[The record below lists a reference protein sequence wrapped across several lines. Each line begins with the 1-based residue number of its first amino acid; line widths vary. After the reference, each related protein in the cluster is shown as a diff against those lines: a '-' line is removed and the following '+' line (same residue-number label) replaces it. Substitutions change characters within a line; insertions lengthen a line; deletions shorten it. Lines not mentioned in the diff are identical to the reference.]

1 MDWWEQYGK
10 FAEADPMTD
19 MAEAAKAGITVDEY
33 RARRA
38 REQRRRAA
46 MRARIEATHA
56 MFADT
61 IEPAPDPEGEDDPDA

>member
-1 MDWWEQYGK
+1 MS
-10 FAEADPMTD
+10 DPMTD

-38 REQRRRAA
+38 REARRRAA
-46 MRARIEATHA
+46 VRAQIEATHA

-61 IEPAPDPEGEDDPDA
+61 VAPDPEEDPPCQ